1 MVLAELLWINKINR
15 LEDIEIIDAMKTSIE
30 AIVDKIKNK
39 TNLESGFWIST
50 PPNSLKKIMKDKLQ
64 DHK

>member
-1 MVLAELLWINKINR
+1 
-15 LEDIEIIDAMKTSIE
+15 MKTSIE
-30 AIVDKIKNK
+30 AIIDKIKNK

-50 PPNSLKKIMKDKLQ
+50 PPKSLKKIMKDKLQ